1 MGDQGE
7 LPGNFGSKPPGWAVR
22 IRLDDG
28 SIAGA
33 GILLAADRVLTCAH
47 VAPVGQRFTLEFV
60 GVPGAEPVRAEVLP
74 DCWVPETLDADGDP
88 SGDVA
93 LLRLAEPRPRVRPA
107 SLYRLSP
114 AHRTVHMY
122 GFPKD
127 YSGGIYFCAD
137 VVGGAGR
144 DCQVQ
149 LRPVRPNEL
158 VRRGFSGAGVVD
170 DRTGRV
176 IGMVLSRVREL
187 DGSGFSFMSPTET
200 IVQHL
205 PQVAEWTHGLSAVDE
220 TLVSGNGQELLDQPF
235 AERLARWFE
244 GHGRPVKISVVADE
258 RGPRAAT
265 LRRAIKL
272 ADRELRTSVSTDQ
285 AAQDPPATI
294 PPAGG
299 LDLAVDADG
308 RTAAEVAERIAARMG
323 LGVRAEEAPA
333 AWFRAGEVT
342 LTIVVVGVDRAAD
355 PAALLDLLGVLAE
368 HGSRL
373 LLVFRHP
380 HAGSRHRAES
390 ELVVRPWR
398 ERLTRLRERL
408 AEVTDRLAGEL
419 RERMSQVVAD
429 TRRATDVL
437 VKAYALREYVS
448 RLADPP
454 LDPDQVVDLVPYERA
469 AARALTRLNQ
479 MIEHLDE
486 LIRQREELRGRLK
499 SYQVLAQEGSDREDL
514 EGSARYLAAH
524 HLLYHAPC
532 DLTAAQAAV
541 DRYTRYVDGLPDEPT
556 EGDGAAP

>member
-7 LPGNFGSKPPGWAVR
+7 LPGNFGARPPGWAVR
-22 IRLDDG
+22 VRRDDG

-47 VAPVGQRFTLEFV
+47 VAPMDQRFTLEFV
-60 GVPGAEPVRAEVLP
+60 GEPDAEPVRAEVLP
-74 DCWVPETLDADGDP
+74 DCWVPETLDSDGDP

-114 AHRTVHMY
+114 THRTAHMY

-127 YSGGIYFCAD
+127 YSGGIYFRAN
-137 VVGGAGR
+137 VVGGTGR
-144 DCQVQ
+144 DGQVQ
-149 LRPVRPNEL
+149 LSPVRRNEL
-158 VRRGFSGAGVVD
+158 VRPGFSGAGVVD
-170 DRTGRV
+170 DQTGQV
-176 IGMVLSRVREL
+176 IGMVLSRVRER

-205 PQVAEWTHGLSAVDE
+205 PRVAQWTHGLSAVDE
-220 TLVSGNGQELLDQPF
+220 SLVSGNGEEPLDQPF

-272 ADRELRTSVSTDQ
+272 ADRELRSSASTGQ
-285 AAQDPPATI
+285 ASQHPPSTI

-299 LDLAVDADG
+299 LDLAVDATD
-308 RTAAEVAERIAARMG
+308 RTVAEVAERIAARTG
-323 LGVRAEEAPA
+323 LGVRAGQAPA
-333 AWFRAGEVT
+333 DRIRAGAVT
-342 LTIVVVGVDRAAD
+342 LSIVVVGVDRAAD
-355 PAALLDLLGVLAE
+355 PAALLELLGVLAE
-368 HGSRL
+368 HDSRL
-373 LLVFRHP
+373 LLVFRDP
-380 HAGSRHRAES
+380 HTASRHQAES

-398 ERLTRLRERL
+398 ERLTRLCERL
-408 AEVTDRLAGEL
+408 AEITDRLAGEL
-419 RERMSQVVAD
+419 RERMSQVVSD

-437 VKAYALREYVS
+437 VKAYALREHVS

-454 LDPDQVVDLVPYERA
+454 LDPEQAVDLAPYERA
-469 AARALTRLNQ
+469 AARAVTRLNQ

-514 EGSARYLAAH
+514 EGSARYLAAY
-524 HLLYHAPC
+524 HLLYRAPC
-532 DLTAAQAAV
+532 DITAAQAAV
-541 DRYTRYVDGLPDEPT
+541 DRYTRYVDGLPDQPT
-556 EGDGAAP
+556 EVGGEAP